1 MGTSLTLFR
10 IFDIPVR
17 VHWSFLLILVYGA
30 FIFSN
35 RAGSVVIGA
44 LYGVLVMLLLFLCVT
59 LHEFGHAVAARH
71 YHIKV
76 PSITLLPIG
85 GVANLERMPDKPSQ
99 ELVIAIAGPLV
110 NIAIALLLLPVA
122 ALSVT
127 MDAAGGA
134 LPTAR
139 MLASNMMRPGFTN
152 LIIYLLSTNVLLVI
166 FNLLPAFP
174 MDGGRVLR
182 ALLAMAVPY
191 VRATKIAVYVGRVMA
206 LIFAIVGITGGG
218 IFLLLVA
225 FFVYVGGSAELENVT
240 NRSILRNIDVARA
253 LRTGQMTLF
262 TSDRLGR
269 AVTLLMTSHQS
280 VYPVLD
286 LGSQFAGAITRGH
299 IIDTLRAQGEEARVV
314 DVMTPAG
321 DIPVAR
327 SDQTLADLWDLMMK
341 SGSRIVAIIDDRLF
355 RGVITLDDLGEV
367 VHIVTTTGR
376 YNRPTPYAGATTD
389 LTEPVT
395 DARV

>member
-10 IFDIPVR
+10 MFGIPVR
-17 VHWSFLLILVYGA
+17 MHWSFLLILVYGA
-30 FIFSN
+30 FIFSQ

-59 LHEFGHAVAARH
+59 LHEFGHAVVARH

-85 GVANLERMPDKPSQ
+85 GVANLERMPDRPSQ
-99 ELVIAIAGPLV
+99 ELAIAIAGPLV

-122 ALSVT
+122 AFSI
-127 MDAAGGA
+127 GGFGFGGG
-134 LPTAR
+134 LPTPR
-139 MLASNMMRPGFTN
+139 MLASNMMTPGFTN
-152 LIIYLLSTNVLLVI
+152 LIIYLLSTNILLVI

-191 VRATKIAVYVGRVMA
+191 VRATRIAVYVGRIMA
-206 LIFAIVGITGGG
+206 LIFAVVGIAGGG
-218 IFLLLVA
+218 IFLLLIA

-240 NRSILRNIDVARA
+240 NRSVLRNIDVDRA
-253 LRTGQMTLF
+253 LRPQQLTLF
-262 TSDRLGR
+262 TSDRLNR

-280 VYPVLD
+280 VYAVLD
-286 LGSQFAGAITRGH
+286 LSSQFAGAITRAKL
-299 IIDTLRAQGEEARVV
+299 IETLRAQGEDARVV
-314 DVMTPAG
+314 DAMTPANE
-321 DIPVAR
+321 IPTGH
-327 SDQTLADLWDLMMK
+327 SDQTLADIWDIMMK

-355 RGVITLDDLGEV
+355 RGLVTLDDLGEV
-367 VHIVTTTGR
+367 VHLVTTTGR
-376 YNRPTPYAGATTD
+376 YSQPN
-389 LTEPVT
+389 PVT
-395 DARV
+395 VPPAGLPGSMDRGA